1 MKYKPDWVAIGAA
14 VGIAFLMHV
23 ILTFDDSLIFP
34 SFLGAILLQSV
45 VSRTA
50 RHS

>member
-1 MKYKPDWVAIGAA
+1 MKNKTDWVAIGAA
-14 VGIAFLMHV
+14 LSIGYLMYV
-23 ILTFDDSLIFP
+23 ILTSDSLIFP
-34 SFLGAILLQSV
+34 AFIGAIVLQCV